1 MTIYKDW
8 CTETETIFELES
20 NSTIDDGDAFVLKD
34 GIDPALWPDQ
44 GRLEVIAVPHHEG
57 RHFAKRPKE
66 FLPIIDKLGEL
77 HKAGFA
83 HGDIRGFN
91 TIFSEVVGQ
100 GWLIDFDFGGNTNAE
115 EGGVLKYPTGY
126 KRELQDGSRI
136 GTGDE
141 TIEQWHDYYAL
152 GNLLF
157 KQHVFTPPTSD
168 ASIDIKSPFVRWVL
182 SLKRHFKSLSKGYVQ
197 QRLAAVFYKWLH
209 LEAAPSEDMIKELK
223 ELLIELD
230 EIGWTLQT
238 NSIFKRVLDPIDD
251 ASGRTEPNATGSA
264 TRKKIY

>member
-1 MTIYKDW
+1 MTIYKNW
-8 CTETETIFELES
+8 CAKTEKILELKS
-20 NSTIDDGDAFVLKD
+20 NSNDDNEDAFVLVKD
-34 GIDPALWPDQ
+34 DIETLWPDK

-77 HKAGFA
+77 HKAGFV

-91 TIFSEVVGQ
+91 TIFSEVLGQ

-115 EGGVLKYPTGY
+115 DGDVLKYPGGY
-126 KRELQDGSRI
+126 QDELIDGSRI
-136 GTGDE
+136 GRGDE

-152 GNLLF
+152 GDLLF
-157 KQHVFTPPTSD
+157 QKHMFISPPSD
-168 ASIDIKSPFVRWVL
+168 ASIDIKSLFVRWLL
-182 SLKRHFKSLSKGYVQ
+182 SLKRHFKSLSKGSAQ
-197 QRLAAVFYKWLH
+197 WRLDRTYNKWKYPK
-209 LEAAPSEDMIKELK
+209 AAPSEDMIKELK
-223 ELLIELD
+223 ELLIDLD

-238 NSIFKRVLDPIDD
+238 NPKFKKVLDSIDD

-264 TRKKIY
+264 ARKKIY